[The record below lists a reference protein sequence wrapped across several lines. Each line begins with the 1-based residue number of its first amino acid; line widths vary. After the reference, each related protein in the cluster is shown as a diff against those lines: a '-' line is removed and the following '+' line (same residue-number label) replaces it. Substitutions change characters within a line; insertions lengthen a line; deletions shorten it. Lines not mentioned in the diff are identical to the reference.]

1 MPSVSNVAIGSNIAA
16 AAANKARHGM
26 NESIARLSTGI
37 RAMYGADAAGHSV
50 GTVHSAEAK
59 SYSQSVRN
67 IEDGLSYAQA
77 GESVLLEVANLA
89 QRIRELSIADDNVEL
104 LDANQIAALDAE
116 VTLLGDTIDNILD
129 NTKFNGLEVV
139 DSCLLYTSPSPR
151 D

>member
-37 RAMYGADAAGHSV
+37 RAMYGGDAAGHSV

-59 SYSQSVRN
+59 SYAQSTRN
-67 IEDGLSYAQA
+67 IEDGISYAQA

-89 QRIRELSIADDNVEL
+89 QRIRELSIADDNVEYL
-104 LDANQIAALDAE
+104 MLIKSL
-116 VTLLGDTIDNILD
+116 
-129 NTKFNGLEVV
+129 
-139 DSCLLYTSPSPR
+139 P
-151 D
+151 